1 MNTKSKPGRI
11 AIGVM
16 CLLFMAEIARTLTS
30 PHVGNLT
37 ARYLALFAPRIILFV
52 VVLWHPDLPNLV
64 LHVYFALQ
72 SALIL
77 ALISLNPEI
86 DFLCALFNMLSYQAA
101 LVFTGRT
108 RWLWTGILALL
119 VPGSLML
126 FMPPLRGLA
135 LGLST
140 MAFAIVL
147 PAYIVVNEELARAR
161 AESQA
166 LIGELQERHQELQTY
181 AGQVEELAVLEER
194 NRLARELHDS
204 VSQTIFSIILNT
216 RSAQI
221 LLERDPARVRPQV
234 EQLRTLT
241 QNALAEMRG
250 LIAKLRPASESAD
263 HISHMQTL
271 SENFRVFLFP
281 SSALL
286 LTM

>member
-1 MNTKSKPGRI
+1 MTSYRKSKPGRI
-11 AIGVM
+11 ALAVM
-16 CLLFMAEIARTLTS
+16 CLLFIAEIGRTLTS
-30 PHVGNLT
+30 PHVGNLA
-37 ARYLALFAPRIILFV
+37 ARYLALFVPFIILFT
-52 VVLWHPDLPNLV
+52 VVLWHPDLPDLV
-64 LHVYFALQ
+64 LHVYLALQ

-77 ALISLNPEI
+77 ALLSLNPEI

-101 LVFTGRT
+101 LVFAGRT
-108 RWLWTGILALL
+108 RWLWAGILALL

-126 FMPPLRGLA
+126 FMPPFRGLA

-147 PAYIVVNEELARAR
+147 PAYIVVNEELEKAR

-166 LIGELQERHQELQTY
+166 LIGELQERHKQLQAY
-181 AGQVEELAVLEER
+181 AGQVEELAVMEER

-221 LLERDPARVRPQV
+221 LLEQDPARVSAQV
-234 EQLRTLT
+234 AQLRTLT

-250 LIAKLRPASESAD
+250 LIAKLRPASE
-263 HISHMQTL
+263 
-271 SENFRVFLFP
+271 
-281 SSALL
+281 
-286 LTM
+286 